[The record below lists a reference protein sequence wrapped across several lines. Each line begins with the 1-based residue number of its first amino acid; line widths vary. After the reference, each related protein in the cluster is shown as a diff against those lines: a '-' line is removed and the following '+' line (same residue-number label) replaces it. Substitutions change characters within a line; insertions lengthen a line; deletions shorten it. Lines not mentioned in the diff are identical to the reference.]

1 MHILASG
8 LSLSFSGSLLV
19 AALLQLGSEC
29 FAGAA
34 ANAAAAAAPPPCRNA
49 TVLGVIVIVRD
60 TNTTAF

>member
-34 ANAAAAAAPPPCRNA
+34 AASAAAAALSQRNGA
-49 TVLGVIVIVRD
+49 RSD
-60 TNTTAF
+60 SHRA